1 MFHSIQIK
9 NKMTNLY
16 SNKIR
21 LLTNLIVKNATYLGL
36 SESTIQNM
44 LQLAF
49 ESNPG
54 LKIVIKHKN
63 NKKMGMKCEH
73 HDRMPHHPLPNCVR
87 YENETSKLD
96 MIGALFGKAK
106 RQDKGVRTM

>member
-1 MFHSIQIK
+1 
-9 NKMTNLY
+9 MTNQHSKKLG
-16 SNKIR
+16 
-21 LLTNLIVKNATYLGL
+21 LLTNLLVKNATYLGL

-54 LKIVIKHKN
+54 LKIVIKHKSD
-63 NKKMGMKCEH
+63 KKMGMKCKH
-73 HDRMPHHPLPNCVR
+73 YDRMPHHPLPNCVR

>member
-1 MFHSIQIK
+1 
-9 NKMTNLY
+9 MTNQNTKKL
-16 SNKIR
+16 R
-21 LLTNLIVKNATYLGL
+21 LLTSLLVKNATYLGL

-54 LKIVIKHKN
+54 LKLVIKHKSED
-63 NKKMGMKCEH
+63 KRGPKCKH
-73 HDRMPHHPLPNCVR
+73 HDKMPHHPLPNCMR

-96 MIGALFGKAK
+96 MLGALFGIAK
-106 RQDKGVRTM
+106 RQDKGVRTV

>member
-1 MFHSIQIK
+1 MK
-9 NKMTNLY
+9 KTYEMKKL
-16 SNKIR
+16 R
-21 LLTNLIVKNATYLGL
+21 LLTDQLVRNATYLGL

-54 LKIVIKHKN
+54 LKIVIKQKG
-63 NKKMGMKCEH
+63 NKKIGMKCVNY
-73 HDRMPHHPLPNCVR
+73 DRMPHHPLPNCVR